1 MYILV
6 FYHLFQ
12 FLKVITALYNLLFKR
27 GEKLLTLLSL
37 KLKRKEGMG
46 GFSMSVVNKTKV
58 IEYVCFSTIYF
69 LQLSFHNL

>member
-12 FLKVITALYNLLFKR
+12 YLKVITALYNLLFKR
-27 GEKLLTLLSL
+27 EEKLLTLLSL

-46 GFSMSVVNKTKV
+46 GFSMSVVR
-58 IEYVCFSTIYF
+58 
-69 LQLSFHNL
+69 